1 MHYRL
6 VPAAVAAL
14 LIALAVPV
22 AAQTPRP
29 EQGTTATAAKK
40 PAARPAARSAP
51 KRKDLARSAQKA
63 VEEVTPVDDD
73 PGIQLSEADL
83 EVAKQVYVGEMP
95 CELGASVRVRAA
107 RRAGLF
113 VISTKGHRFLMH
125 PVHSRTG
132 AIRLEDPRRG
142 AMWLQLGNKSMLM
155 SQKLGQRLADECQS
169 PEQVTFAE
177 ELKRNPRPSILEP
190 MPGGGAH
197 AGGGMHGG
205 RHGAMP
211 CCAPQQAA
219 SAPAPASSQPVPVPV
234 PVPVAAPAEAAA
246 SSPAAGATSA
256 PAADA
261 AAAAPA
267 AASPAPNP
275 NN

>member
-1 MHYRL
+1 MHHRL

-14 LIALAVPV
+14 LIALALPA
-22 AAQTPRP
+22 AAQTARP
-29 EQGTTATAAKK
+29 EQGKSATAAKRPSAK
-40 PAARPAARSAP
+40 PAAKGKGLVP
-51 KRKDLARSAQKA
+51 SAQKA
-63 VEEVTPVDDD
+63 VEEVTPIDDD
-73 PGIQLSEADL
+73 PSIQLSEADL
-83 EVAKQVYVGEMP
+83 EVARQVHVGEMP

-113 VISTKGHRFLMH
+113 VISTKGHRFLMY

-132 AIRLEDPRRG
+132 AIRLEDPKRG

-169 PEQVTFAE
+169 PEQITMAE

-190 MPGGGAH
+190 LPAGGAH

-205 RHGAMP
+205 RQGAMP

-219 SAPAPASSQPVPVPV
+219 GAPAPAAAQPVPVAV
-234 PVPVAAPAEAAA
+234 PAGAAAPAPAA
-246 SSPAAGATSA
+246 SAANA

-261 AAAAPA
+261 AAPA
-267 AASPAPNP
+267 SSAPNP
-275 NN
+275 NK